1 MIILP
6 CSPSSGSHF
15 KKKKTILYA
24 PLAQLVEQLT
34 LNLALGV
41 IFVLITLVVL
51 IACII
56 SSLAN
61 IPQAVCEGPGFE
73 SGTLASPK
81 SYAPIYSSIAQSV
94 ERMTVNHDVTGSA
107 SRLSRR
113 IVVMRHRQVCSC
125 NFLLS

>member
-1 MIILP
+1 MVFFFCLFFVIAYIVLAI
-6 CSPSSGSHF
+6 SPYCKCLHS
-15 KKKKTILYA
+15 
-24 PLAQLVEQLT
+24 PQLT

-94 ERMTVNHDVTGSA
+94 ERMTVNHESPVP
-107 SRLSRR
+107 RR
-113 IVVMRHRQVCSC
+113 ARQDA
-125 NFLLS
+125 